1 MAARLPEKLEELCNV
16 EEITVREKA
25 LEARTRELL
34 QNKQAMIQAIQKL
47 QDSIDINRQMTNLCN
62 IDSRHFKTIFYHCL
76 SISVISAIC

>member
-34 QNKQAMIQAIQKL
+34 QNKQTMLQAIQKL
-47 QDSIDINRQMTNLCN
+47 QESIDINRQMINLFT
-62 IDSRHFKTIFYHCL
+62 IDSRSFFIIVYPYPPYAE
-76 SISVISAIC
+76 SAK